1 MVWARLRINHSF
13 GSGDPGRKSVL
24 DVRAH
29 RPQGRVKGLSPMIP
43 STFDLFSGETMRVL
57 PFRRRA
63 DRPCSQGQ
71 SLVEFAL
78 VFPIFMLVLGGVI
91 QFGMIFWGQNSLN
104 QVVRDLG
111 RYAVTDTG
119 SCATVTSDIVAQA
132 PTVAAGVVAGTF
144 ALAAS
149 DVTIDSSGKVSAP
162 ANTCPPNK
170 ATDYVWISITGHLQV
185 PIFFPFI
192 PVNGGLTSTATF
204 RMEATNP

>member
-1 MVWARLRINHSF
+1 MI
-13 GSGDPGRKSVL
+13 PVL
-24 DVRAH
+24 STYSLGVTMRPLFFR
-29 RPQGRVKGLSPMIP
+29 RPQ
-43 STFDLFSGETMRVL
+43 ETH
-57 PFRRRA
+57 RRR
-63 DRPCSQGQ
+63 GQ

-119 SCATVTSDIVAQA
+119 SCATVKSDIVAQA

-185 PIFFPFI
+185 PLFFPLI